1 MPPSARPFVGLSLMP
16 EDDFRQASY
25 PLFEAGEVEILEW
38 SFDMGW
44 GPNGAP
50 DWTQA
55 LIEFFSDANRLIG
68 HGVTFSALSAEW
80 TPRQERW
87 LQCFRAE
94 TQSRHYLHLSE
105 HFGFCAAGSFHQ
117 SAPLPVPLSQ
127 TALRVGRDRL
137 QKLNDLV
144 AVPVGLENL
153 AFAFGLRDV
162 QQQGE
167 FLDQLL
173 APTNGF
179 VLLDL
184 HNIYC
189 QMCNFDLDA
198 EEILESYPLH
208 RVRELHVSGGSWSES
223 QIENTSPIRRDTH
236 DEAVPENLWP
246 LLEMALQKCPDVQ
259 AVIFERLG
267 NTMIQEADAA
277 QFQNDFRRLRAVVN
291 SLSIHESI
299 N

>member
-1 MPPSARPFVGLSLMP
+1 MP
-16 EDDFRQASY
+16 EDDFRRASY
-25 PLFEAGEVEILEW
+25 PLFETGEVEILEW

-44 GPNGAP
+44 GPEGVP
-50 DWTQA
+50 DWAQA
-55 LIEFFSDANRLIG
+55 LIEYYSDAHRLLG

-80 TPRQERW
+80 TPRQQQW
-87 LQCFRAE
+87 LECFRAE
-94 TQSRHYLHLSE
+94 TQSRNYQHLSE

-117 SAPLPVPLSQ
+117 SAPLPVPLNE
-127 TALRVGRDRL
+127 TTLRIGRDRL

-144 AVPVGLENL
+144 SVPVGLENL

-173 APTNGF
+173 EPIEGF

-189 QMCNFDLDA
+189 QMCNFDLSA
-198 EEILESYPLH
+198 EAILESYPLA

-223 QIENTSPIRRDTH
+223 QIENTAPIRRDTH

-246 LLEMALQKCPDVQ
+246 LLELALQKCTRVE

-267 NTMIQEADAA
+267 NTIQNQTQAA
-277 QFQNDFRRLRAVVN
+277 QFREDFRHLREIVF
-291 SLSIHESI
+291 LHETC
-299 N
+299 NR

>member
-1 MPPSARPFVGLSLMP
+1 MPPTTRPFVGLSLMP
-16 EDDFRQASY
+16 EDDFRRASF

-44 GPNGAP
+44 GPSGVP
-50 DWTQA
+50 VWTRA
-55 LIEFFSDANRLIG
+55 LIEYFSVAERLIG

-87 LQCFRAE
+87 LEYFQHE
-94 TQSRHYLHLSE
+94 IQSRNYLHLSE

-117 SAPLPVPLSQ
+117 SAPLPVPL
-127 TALRVGRDRL
+127 TETTLRVGRDRL

-144 AVPVGLENL
+144 SVPVGLENL

-173 APTNGF
+173 EPTNGF

-189 QMCNFDLDA
+189 QMCNFDLT
-198 EEILESYPLH
+198 EEAILESYPLH

-223 QIENTSPIRRDTH
+223 QIENISPVRRDTH

-246 LLEMALQKCPDVQ
+246 LLKLALQKCPDVK

-267 NTMIQEADAA
+267 NTIRHETDAQ
-277 QFQNDFRRLRAVVN
+277 QFRADFRQLRDIVSSHEFN
-291 SLSIHESI
+291 S
-299 N
+299 

>member
-1 MPPSARPFVGLSLMP
+1 MPLTTRPLVGLSLIP
-16 EDDFRQASY
+16 EDDFRLASF

-44 GPNGAP
+44 GPNSVP
-50 DWTQA
+50 DWKRA
-55 LIEFFSDANRLIG
+55 LINYYSEAERLIG

-80 TPRQERW
+80 TPRQDHW
-87 LQCFRAE
+87 LECFRE
-94 TQSRHYLHLSE
+94 EMQSRHYLHLSE

-117 SAPLPVPLSQ
+117 SAPLPVPLSE
-127 TALRVGRDRL
+127 TTLRIGHDRL

-144 AVPVGLENL
+144 SVPVGLENL

-167 FLDQLL
+167 FLERLL
-173 APTNGF
+173 EPTNGF

-189 QMCNFDLDA
+189 QMCNFDLSA
-198 EEILESYPLH
+198 EAILESYPLR

-223 QIENTSPIRRDTH
+223 QIQDTSPVRRDTH

-246 LLEMALQKCPDVQ
+246 LLEMALKKCQNVQ

-267 NTMIQEADAA
+267 NTIYQETDAE
-277 QFQNDFRRLRAVVN
+277 QFREDFRRLSKIV
-291 SLSIHESI
+291 SSHESSS
-299 N
+299 